1 MRSNI
6 MKNSILIIANGPST
20 LKKKLGDIID
30 KFENIARINN
40 YEISGF
46 ENYIGS
52 KTEIWFNGGN
62 QKLKPRPDFK
72 GETIVFIP
80 YEILEK
86 KADKI
91 VKRTSKRLKLNSDQY
106 TLVSKEKMKCFE
118 ELSNIQRPTTGLNSI
133 LWSLDNYK
141 KIFIYGFDF
150 FLKGKEHYYDSSIRK
165 KIANLNIMA
174 TAKKHDNEGE
184 RLFVQG
190 LVQEK
195 RIVQLTE
202 YLKES

>member
-1 MRSNI
+1 

-91 VKRTSKRLKLNSDQY
+91 VKRTSKRLKLNSEQY
-106 TLVSKEKMKCFE
+106 TLVSKEKMKYFE
-118 ELSNIQRPTTGLNSI
+118 ESSNIQRPTTGLNSI

-141 KIFIYGFDF
+141 RIFIHGFDF

-165 KIANLNIMA
+165 KIANLKIVG
-174 TAKKHDNEGE
+174 TAKKHDNEAE

-195 RIVQLTE
+195 RILQLTE

>member
-1 MRSNI
+1 

-46 ENYIGS
+46 KNYIGS

-80 YEILEK
+80 YKILEK

-91 VKRTSKRLKLNSDQY
+91 VERTSKRLKLNSDQY
-106 TLVSKEKMKCFE
+106 TLVSKEKMKYFE

-165 KIANLNIMA
+165 KIANLNIIG
-174 TAKKHDNEGE
+174 TAKKHDNEAE

>member
-1 MRSNI
+1 MR
-6 MKNSILIIANGPST
+6 NSILIIANGPST
-20 LKKKLGDIID
+20 LKRKFGDIID

-52 KTEIWFNGGN
+52 KTGIWFNGGN

-91 VKRTSKRLKLNSDQY
+91 VERTSKRLKLNSNQY
-106 TLVSKEKMKCFE
+106 TLVSKEKMKYFE
-118 ELSNIQRPTTGLNSI
+118 ELSNIQSPTPGLNSI

-141 KIFIYGFDF
+141 RIFIHGFDF

-165 KIANLNIMA
+165 KIANLKIVG
-174 TAKKHDNEGE
+174 TAKKHDNEAE

>member
-20 LKKKLGDIID
+20 LKKKLGDVID

-80 YEILEK
+80 YKILEK

-91 VKRTSKRLKLNSDQY
+91 VERTSKRLKLNSDQY
-106 TLVSKEKMKCFE
+106 TLVSKEKMKYFE

-165 KIANLNIMA
+165 KIANLKIVG

>member
-1 MRSNI
+1 

-20 LKKKLGDIID
+20 LKKKLGDVID

-80 YEILEK
+80 YKILEK

-91 VKRTSKRLKLNSDQY
+91 VERTSKRLKLNSDQY
-106 TLVSKEKMKCFE
+106 TLVSKEKMKYFE

-165 KIANLNIMA
+165 KIANLNIIA